1 MSDSMAWLQEE
12 HVEAFSWVHAEESG
26 GRGEGGDEEVG
37 DERGTGKG
45 KGRKRR
51 RGNGWEGKGGEG
63 GGRGG
68 GNGREGEG
76 GGGNK

>member
-45 KGRKRR
+45 KGR
-51 RGNGWEGKGGEG
+51 
-63 GGRGG
+63 
-68 GNGREGEG
+68 
-76 GGGNK
+76 